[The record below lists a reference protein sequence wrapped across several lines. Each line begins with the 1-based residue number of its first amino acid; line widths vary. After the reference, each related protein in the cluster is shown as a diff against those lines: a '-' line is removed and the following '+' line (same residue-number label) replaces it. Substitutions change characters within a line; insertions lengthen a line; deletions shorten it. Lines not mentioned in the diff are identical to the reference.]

1 MRIGQQQ
8 AGGDVDRTVWDER
21 LLPEVLET
29 TVQSLERLTGTR
41 FLSPQ
46 WSVRERMDRR
56 SSTVFQLRVQSNTG
70 QSAVVY
76 YKVFEPRRFDG
87 WTEGRE
93 AIGRFIPL
101 TNSLNSLLA
110 GTGVQAAP
118 VLAADSE
125 HLTVV
130 SLAMEGNPL
139 KQAYR
144 DRDRELLDSTL
155 IAIGAT
161 CRRIEAITRTW
172 NQKPEPI
179 ALIMVERH
187 LHRYR
192 DVFSSVPSGERL
204 LRGLAEQSLATPDST
219 AFAHGDLSKGNILC
233 GLANVG
239 IIDFSWVSRPV
250 GYDLAR
256 IAFRT
261 YAEPRVRTSMKLKLI
276 GKLFEGYG
284 PGGLAVDPTWRLV
297 RTLTMTSFLSRPGV
311 SSAVLHTR
319 VKHQLRTLLQ
329 EGDPLLWG
337 R

>member
-1 MRIGQQQ
+1 M
-8 AGGDVDRTVWDER
+8 DRTVWDER

-29 TVQSLERLTGTR
+29 TAQSLASLTGAR

-46 WSVRERMDRR
+46 WSVMERMDRR

-76 YKVFEPRRFDG
+76 YKVFKPRRFDRG
-87 WTEGRE
+87 TDRLE

-101 TNSLNSLLA
+101 TNSLNRLLA

-118 VLAADSE
+118 VLAVDSE

-130 SLAMEGNPL
+130 SLAMEGYPL

-144 DRDRELLDSTL
+144 DRDRGMLDSTL
-155 IAIGAT
+155 MAVGAT
-161 CRRIEAITRTW
+161 CRRIEAITRTG

-179 ALIMVERH
+179 ALVMVERH
-187 LHRYR
+187 LHRFR
-192 DVFSSVPSGERL
+192 DVFSSVPSGEDL
-204 LRGLAEQSLATPDST
+204 LRGLAEQSLANPEST
-219 AFAHGDLSKGNILC
+219 AFAHGDLSNGNIRC

-256 IAFRT
+256 MVFRT
-261 YAEPRVRTSMKLKLI
+261 YLEPKVRTSMKLNLI

-284 PGGLAVDPTWRLV
+284 PDGLAVDPTWRLV
-297 RTLTMTSFLSRPGV
+297 RALTMTTFLSRPGV
-311 SSAVLHTR
+311 TSAVLRTR

-329 EGDPLLWG
+329 EGDPLLLG